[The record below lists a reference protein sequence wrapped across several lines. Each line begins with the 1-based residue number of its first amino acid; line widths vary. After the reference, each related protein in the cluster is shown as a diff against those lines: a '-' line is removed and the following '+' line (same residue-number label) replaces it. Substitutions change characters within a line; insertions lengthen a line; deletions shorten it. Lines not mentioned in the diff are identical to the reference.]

1 MLQITKNA
9 DEATK
14 EKDAM
19 VMKYAQAEHKNLEYV
34 KHAERLDAK
43 LKEVEKEKEAF
54 VQKFR
59 AVKEHRMKIA
69 TDLEAK
75 VLPCYLH

>member
-1 MLQITKNA
+1 
-9 DEATK
+9 
-14 EKDAM
+14 M

-43 LKEVEKEKEAF
+43 LKEVEKEKEVF

-59 AVKEHRMKIA
+59 AVKEHRTKIA
-69 TDLEAK
+69 SDLEAK